1 VDCSIEAY
9 LKLKENRKELTKT
22 QNETKEKYKGQIV
35 DVPKEN
41 LFEISQIMNHFTR
54 YSRRK
59 PNGDLLSEARLLH
72 YGIKMVYSDTN
83 LDKNTTVKSAFFNG
97 KGQIVGLLND
107 IDKKYLKDLSLLFEP
122 GNVENFI
129 SGLKALTKFKDNTK
143 QQKIELLNTLLKE
156 YPGFQITDERS
167 DKRDIA
173 VKTIDD
179 AIVHQFTPLTQALK
193 INEQKTKTYTPWLE
207 IKAKVTETYPR
218 GTPENLYME
227 LFEEVPSR
235 DDIGSIRVYDH
246 AGHLTE
252 SDFPI
257 KTEPD
262 KILSAEIKTLIANVT
277 EESNKYG
284 VKDNMIIRYG
294 SSKKHVGF
302 IVCMFNYKTHKLYK
316 DI

>member
-1 VDCSIEAY
+1 MDCSIEAY

-107 IDKKYLKDLSLLFEP
+107 IDKKYLKDHSLLFEP
-122 GNVENFI
+122 GNVEKFI
-129 SGLKALTKFKDNTK
+129 SSLKALTKFKDNTK

-156 YPGFQITDERS
+156 YPGFQITDEMS
-167 DKRDIA
+167 NKRDIA
-173 VKTIDD
+173 VKTIGD
-179 AIVHQFTPLTQALK
+179 ATVHQFTPLTQALK
-193 INEQKTKTYTPWLE
+193 INDQKTKTYTPWQTISVEVPTGFKLKYSVYKVESLDVNYIENRGRNRRMDEDAPNLKKKQIWE
-207 IKAKVTETYPR
+207 IANRDYVKSYNREYYLARKAKK
-218 GTPENLYME
+218 E
-227 LFEEVPSR
+227 L
-235 DDIGSIRVYDH
+235 
-246 AGHLTE
+246 
-252 SDFPI
+252 
-257 KTEPD
+257 
-262 KILSAEIKTLIANVT
+262 AEQARITISTNI
-277 EESNKYG
+277 E
-284 VKDNMIIRYG
+284 
-294 SSKKHVGF
+294 
-302 IVCMFNYKTHKLYK
+302 
-316 DI
+316 